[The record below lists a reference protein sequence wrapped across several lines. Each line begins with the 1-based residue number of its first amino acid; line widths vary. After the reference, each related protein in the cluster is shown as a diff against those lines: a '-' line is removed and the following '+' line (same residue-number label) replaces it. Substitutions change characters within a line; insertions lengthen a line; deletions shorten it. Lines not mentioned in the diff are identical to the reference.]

1 MFVIDKLEVIHK
13 RSILFSVNRLT
24 VRTHIASIRNNHN
37 LQLTCCETTEWY
49 LIFKYFVQSLC
60 RFSDFIHIPMDSL
73 RNVILEMPVSGSFL
87 YVSPSAPM
95 LWHNKTTLSPLL
107 CFRLKTIFRC
117 IIFLWY
123 ATALYTA
130 LMVSGVLRSNM
141 NFIIY
146 GQIYKI
152 L

>member
-1 MFVIDKLEVIHK
+1 MIDKLEVIHK

-24 VRTHIASIRNNHN
+24 VQTHIASIRNNHN

-117 IIFLWY
+117 IIFFMIRYRTLHSPHGLGCAPFQY
-123 ATALYTA
+123 RLYY
-130 LMVSGVLRSNM
+130 LQPN
-141 NFIIY
+141 
-146 GQIYKI
+146 K
-152 L
+152 